1 MAEAA
6 APKPASPRTHLYGG
20 QAVVEGVM
28 MRGAGFWAIAVRRPD
43 STVHVESHEI
53 DSVVLR
59 YPLLGKPFFR
69 GIIVLGQSLAIGMRA
84 LMVSANQSL
93 EEEERLTPRQVA
105 LSIVLALALFIGIF
119 IIGPTTLFAWFE
131 NRTGSAGILTLIGEG
146 VFRVGIF
153 VAYLW
158 LIGKTKDIHRVFEY
172 HGAEHKTIAAFEH
185 GEELQPELI
194 DRYPKE
200 HVRCGTNFLII
211 VMIITIFV
219 FTLFGT
225 PALVWRI
232 VSRVIAIPIIAAI
245 SYEALRFGAKHPE
258 SLLMRSLM
266 KPGIW
271 LQRITTQPARPLSDR
286 DRGHVVPGTAPPRGR
301 GDRARSIV
309 ERAPST
315 SLRGGRCIGH
325 FLREDEAVPTTR
337 EVFPM
342 PTSDLDMPLLPSAEQ
357 ISRREFA
364 TVRRGYDPQQVRAYL
379 TSIANAGGDAG
390 ARAQPAAPGG
400 GFCRREERAG
410 RPKSR
415 RRPTTLPRRPTIR
428 TTHCPSVS
436 PR

>member
-1 MAEAA
+1 VEEAV
-6 APKPASPRTHLYGG
+6 APKAASPRTHLYGG

-43 STVHVESHEI
+43 TTIHVESHEI

-59 YPLLGKPFFR
+59 FPLLGKPFFR

-84 LMVSANQSL
+84 LMISANQSL
-93 EEEERLTPRQVA
+93 EEEERLTPRQVI

-131 NRTGSAGILTLIGEG
+131 NRTGSAGVLTLMGEG
-146 VFRVGIF
+146 VFRVALF

-158 LIGKTKDIHRVFEY
+158 LIGRTRDIHRVFEY

-232 VSRVIAIPIIAAI
+232 VSRVIAIPIIAAL

-271 LQRITTQPARPLSDR
+271 LQRITTQQPDR
-286 DRGHVVPGTAPPRGR
+286 SQIEIAITSFRELLRREAEGTAP
-301 GDRARSIV
+301 
-309 ERAPST
+309 ER
-315 SLRGGRCIGH
+315 
-325 FLREDEAVPTTR
+325 
-337 EVFPM
+337 
-342 PTSDLDMPLLPSAEQ
+342 
-357 ISRREFA
+357 
-364 TVRRGYDPQQVRAYL
+364 
-379 TSIANAGGDAG
+379 
-390 ARAQPAAPGG
+390 
-400 GFCRREERAG
+400 
-410 RPKSR
+410 
-415 RRPTTLPRRPTIR
+415 
-428 TTHCPSVS
+428 
-436 PR
+436 

>member
-1 MAEAA
+1 M
-6 APKPASPRTHLYGG
+6 
-20 QAVVEGVM
+20 
-28 MRGAGFWAIAVRRPD
+28 
-43 STVHVESHEI
+43 
-53 DSVVLR
+53 LR

-119 IIGPTTLFAWFE
+119 IIAPTTLFAWFE
-131 NRTGSAGILTLIGEG
+131 NRTGGGGVLTLIGEG
-146 VFRVGIF
+146 VFRVALF

-185 GEELQPELI
+185 GEELEPDLI

-245 SYEALRFGAKHPE
+245 SYEALRFGAKHPG
-258 SLLMRSLM
+258 SLLMRGADGAGDLAAEDHD
-266 KPGIW
+266 
-271 LQRITTQPARPLSDR
+271 PA
-286 DRGHVVPGTAPPRGR
+286 
-301 GDRARSIV
+301 ARSTP
-309 ERAPST
+309 RSRSP
-315 SLRGGRCIGH
+315 
-325 FLREDEAVPTTR
+325 
-337 EVFPM
+337 
-342 PTSDLDMPLLPSAEQ
+342 
-357 ISRREFA
+357 SRRSRSCSA
-364 TVRRGYDPQQVRAYL
+364 ARRR
-379 TSIANAGGDAG
+379 
-390 ARAQPAAPGG
+390 
-400 GFCRREERAG
+400 
-410 RPKSR
+410 R
-415 RRPTTLPRRPTIR
+415 RRPSASVLVRSHSSRGSLHRPFLARR
-428 TTHCPSVS
+428 
-436 PR
+436 

>member
-1 MAEAA
+1 MADEAA
-6 APKPASPRTHLYGG
+6 SPSAPSHLYGG

-225 PALVWRI
+225 PALIWRI

-271 LQRITTQPARPLSDR
+271 LQRITTQPPDHSQIEIAVMS
-286 DRGHVVPGTAPPRGR
+286 
-301 GDRARSIV
+301 
-309 ERAPST
+309 
-315 SLRGGRCIGH
+315 
-325 FLREDEAVPTTR
+325 FRE
-337 EVFPM
+337 
-342 PTSDLDMPLLPSAEQ
+342 LL
-357 ISRREFA
+357 RREADA
-364 TVRRGYDPQQVRAYL
+364 TVPDR
-379 TSIANAGGDAG
+379 
-390 ARAQPAAPGG
+390 
-400 GFCRREERAG
+400 
-410 RPKSR
+410 
-415 RRPTTLPRRPTIR
+415 
-428 TTHCPSVS
+428 
-436 PR
+436 